1 MSNIDR
7 WRSWR
12 PPGKKSDEWVKHTPT
27 KPTELGDANVRKSFV
42 GYSGGSA
49 RPAQEFCLFSTP
61 EPTEPRESFHRWM
74 LDHCVYESRS
84 FTKIDELCR
93 DFRGWS
99 LHRNEV
105 PFTETEFGLMIS
117 EAGFFFANGLV
128 SGVAIRGDGPIHGRT
143 RKSRRNA
150 TESKSA
156 PVPLDRTS

>member
-12 PPGKKSDEWVKHTPT
+12 PPGEKSDRCVKQTPT
-27 KPTELGDANVRKSFV
+27 QPTELGGATLEKGFV
-42 GYSGGSA
+42 GCSGVTA

-74 LDHCVYESRS
+74 LDRCVYESRS
-84 FTKIDELCR
+84 FAKIDELCR

-105 PFTETEFGLMIS
+105 PFTATEFVQLIS
-117 EAGFFFANGLV
+117 EGGFFFANGLV
-128 SGVAIRGDGPIHGRT
+128 SGVVIRGDGPIHGRT
-143 RKSRRNA
+143 RKSRRKV
-150 TESKSA
+150 TGSKPG
-156 PVPLDRTS
+156 PVPLGGTS